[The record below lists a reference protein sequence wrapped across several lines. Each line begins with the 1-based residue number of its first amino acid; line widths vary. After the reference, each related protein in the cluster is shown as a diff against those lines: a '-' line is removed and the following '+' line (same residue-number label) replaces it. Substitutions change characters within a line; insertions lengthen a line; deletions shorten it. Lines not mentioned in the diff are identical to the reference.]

1 MTSEETENPPVPP
14 PDFSQETTKGDM
26 YGRIGEV
33 FTPAA
38 PVSNK
43 ELFAGRLEQM
53 ADVLILTRQAGT
65 HGVIYGERGVGKTSL
80 ASVMVNM
87 ILGRGGLAAR
97 TNCDTG
103 DTYYSAWKKALG
115 AVSWWEGHLTAGFT
129 GDVAK
134 SVRSAAELLPDQAGP
149 GDVCAALT
157 ALAQIAEPVI
167 FFDEFDRINDT
178 TVRAMFADTI
188 KMLSDQAVGATIILV
203 GVADTVDEL
212 VAEHGSI
219 ERALVQ
225 IQMPRMS
232 RKELEQIV
240 TAGLKALGMT
250 IQTPALARITSLS
263 QGLPHY
269 THLISQ
275 HAATVA
281 VANEKATITR
291 PHVDMAVSRA
301 IERAQRS
308 IVNDYNRATS
318 SPQRTTLYAEVLL
331 AAALAENDE
340 LGYFAP
346 ADVRAPLSAIL
357 GKAVEIPSFVRHLHL
372 FAETA
377 RGEVLQKRG
386 LKHRYRFRFRNPLLQ
401 PYVVMHG
408 LKEGLLDADT
418 LEKFS

>member
-1 MTSEETENPPVPP
+1 MSEEIETPPVSP
-14 PDFSQETTKGDM
+14 PDFSKESTKSDM
-26 YGRIGEV
+26 WTRIGDV

-43 ELFAGRLEQM
+43 ELFAGRLDQM
-53 ADVLILTRQAGT
+53 ADVLILTRQVGT

-87 ILGRGGLAAR
+87 MLGRGGLSAR
-97 TNCDTG
+97 VNCDTG
-103 DTYYSAWKKALG
+103 DSYYSAWKKALG
-115 AVSWWEGHLTAGFT
+115 AMAWWEEKLQPGFS
-129 GDVAK
+129 GDVEK
-134 SVRSAAELLPDQAGP
+134 TVRSAAEFLVEDAGP
-149 GDVCAALT
+149 GDVRAALS
-157 ALAQIAEPVI
+157 ALSQLAAPVV
-167 FFDEFDRINDT
+167 FFDEFDRISDPS
-178 TVRAMFADTI
+178 VRAMFADTI
-188 KMLSDQAVGATIILV
+188 KMLSDQAVPATIVLV

-240 TAGLKALGMT
+240 NAGLKALGMS
-250 IQTPALARITSLS
+250 IQAPALTRITSLS

-269 THLISQ
+269 THLLTQ

-281 VANEKATITR
+281 IGNTKAMISR
-291 PHVDMAVSRA
+291 SHVDLAVARA

-346 ADVRAPLSAIL
+346 GDVRAPLSAIL

-372 FAETA
+372 FAESA

-408 LKEGLLDADT
+408 LKEELLDAET
-418 LEKFS
+418 LEAFS